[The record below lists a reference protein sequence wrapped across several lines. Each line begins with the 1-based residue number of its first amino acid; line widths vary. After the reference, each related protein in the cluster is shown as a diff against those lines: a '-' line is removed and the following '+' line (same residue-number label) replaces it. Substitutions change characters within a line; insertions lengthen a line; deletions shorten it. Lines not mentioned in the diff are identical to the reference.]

1 MTATATTNGRPRKQL
16 SDQLDRMDTIIDA
29 LAEALPEA
37 VADATREGAR
47 QAVRDVV
54 LELLANPDLR
64 AMIAGIAPAA
74 PPATPDGHAVPP
86 RVSHPAAPSVWVRLK
101 ARLAV
106 AREAVTRRCRAAA
119 ATVTATF
126 RALVLVMP
134 VKKILAVG
142 AGVGVA
148 IGAIAYLCPHT
159 ASAVISGACG
169 AVAAVAAQV
178 GHWVRRSTSLFRF
191 GGTP

>member
-1 MTATATTNGRPRKQL
+1 MTAPATTNGRPRKQL

-64 AMIAGIAPAA
+64 AMIAGVVPAA
-74 PPATPDGHAVPP
+74 PPAAPDEHAAPP
-86 RVSHPAAPSVWVRLK
+86 RVSDPAAPSGWSRLK

-106 AREAVTRRCRAAA
+106 AREAATRRCRDAAA
-119 ATVTATF
+119 SVTATL
-126 RALVLVMP
+126 RALALVMP

-142 AGVGVA
+142 AGVGVV
-148 IGAIAYLCPHT
+148 IGALAYLCPHA

-178 GHWVRRSTSLFRF
+178 GAWVRRSAGVLGL